1 MNADLTDVYIPLKSI
16 SQFIFRQA
24 LRLLTDFFL
33 LSQTKV
39 QCTPLY
45 FSPFICE
52 EVSLG
57 QMPRNWTP
65 RLYDMHT
72 FNFIRYYRLLSQV
85 DVPSHITTSMFSI
98 VEATFAV
105 KFIISAF
112 LMVSYCCF
120 TLHSLD
126 YQWGWAFFI
135 CSLTIRV
142 CSKRLFIFPCSFAYW
157 IIWPFPYWSV
167 EVLHIFCVWIFL
179 VMCIKIITQV

>member
-1 MNADLTDVYIPLKSI
+1 MWFIHFLKYGTLYIILQLHFKDVSILMNADLTDVYIPLKSI

-126 YQWGWAFFI
+126 YQ
-135 CSLTIRV
+135 
-142 CSKRLFIFPCSFAYW
+142 
-157 IIWPFPYWSV
+157 
-167 EVLHIFCVWIFL
+167 
-179 VMCIKIITQV
+179 